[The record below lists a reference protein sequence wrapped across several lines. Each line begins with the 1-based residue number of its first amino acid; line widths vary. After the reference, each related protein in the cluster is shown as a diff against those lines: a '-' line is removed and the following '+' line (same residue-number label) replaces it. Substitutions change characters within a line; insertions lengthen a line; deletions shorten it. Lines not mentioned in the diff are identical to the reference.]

1 MKVLLISTSERTGGG
16 AIAANRLLHALLA
29 NGVEARMLVRDRQTS
44 DPAVSAVGSLWPK
57 VKERLRLMWL
67 LRTSLKHTWG
77 YDLMSDGIDIFST
90 HEYQE
95 ADIVHLHWV
104 NQGMLS
110 AEQVKRMV
118 SSGKKVFW
126 TLHDEWP
133 YMGFGH
139 YHSDALRHRTLS
151 QARRMTIQQQLS
163 SRQIHFIGC
172 SEWITRRAREAM
184 PLSQVTHI
192 NNCIP
197 TSLFHPIAMLEARRA
212 LDLDE
217 NENIVLFCAQNVN
230 DERKG
235 LRYLEEA
242 LRQLPSV
249 TPLIIGRGG
258 LSLPPDKM
266 PLAYAAADVFVTPS
280 LEDNL
285 PNTVAESLSCG
296 TPCVAFRVGGIP
308 EMIAHL
314 ETGYLAEPRN
324 AADLA
329 RGISHVLSHPECRT
343 AAARSALTLFSPEKI
358 AQEHLS
364 LYLKDLS

>member
-16 AIAANRLLHALLA
+16 AIAANRLLHALLE
-29 NGVEARMLVRDRQTS
+29 NGVEAKMLVRDRQTS
-44 DPAVSAVGSLWPK
+44 DPAVISVGNIWPK

-67 LRTSLKHTWG
+67 LRTSLKHTWS

-90 HEYQE
+90 REYQE
-95 ADIVHLHWV
+95 ADIIHLHWV

-110 AEQVKRMV
+110 TEQVKRMV

-133 YMGFGH
+133 YLGFGH
-139 YHSDALRHRTLS
+139 YQSDTMRHRTLS
-151 QARRMTIQQQLS
+151 QARYMTIAQLLS
-163 SRQIHFIGC
+163 SQQIHFIGC
-172 SEWITRRAREAM
+172 SEWITERAREAM

-192 NNCIP
+192 NNSIP
-197 TSLFHPIAMLEARRA
+197 TSFHPIKMSNARKA
-212 LDLDE
+212 LSIPLDKKV
-217 NENIVLFCAQNVN
+217 VLFCAQNVH

-235 LRYLEEA
+235 FRYLEEA
-242 LRQLPSV
+242 LRQLPGI

-258 LSLPPDKM
+258 ITLPPDKM

-285 PNTVAESLSCG
+285 PNTIAESLSCG

-314 ETGYLAEPRN
+314 ETGYLAQPRD
-324 AADLA
+324 AADLV
-329 RGISHVLSHPECRT
+329 RGIEQVLSHPEYRET
-343 AAARSALTLFSPEKI
+343 AAKTALQLFSPEKV
-358 AQEHLS
+358 AKEHIT
-364 LYLKDLS
+364 LYQKALP

>member
-1 MKVLLISTSERTGGG
+1 
-16 AIAANRLLHALLA
+16 
-29 NGVEARMLVRDRQTS
+29 MLVRDRQTS

-90 HEYQE
+90 REYQE

-133 YMGFGH
+133 YLGFGH
-139 YHSDALRHRTLS
+139 YQSDTMRHRTLS
-151 QARRMTIQQQLS
+151 QARYMTIAQLLS
-163 SRQIHFIGC
+163 SQQIHFIGC
-172 SEWITRRAREAM
+172 SEWITERAREAM

-197 TSLFHPIAMLEARRA
+197 TSLFHPVAMSEAREA
-212 LDLDE
+212 LSLPKDGR
-217 NENIVLFCAQNVN
+217 IVLFCAQNIN

-258 LSLPPDKM
+258 LSLPPERM

-285 PNTVAESLSCG
+285 PNTIAESLSCG

-314 ETGYLAEPRN
+314 ETGYLAQPRD
-324 AADLA
+324 AADLV
-329 RGISHVLSHPECRT
+329 RGIEQVLSHPEYRET
-343 AAARSALTLFSPEKI
+343 AAKTALQLFSPEKV
-358 AQEHLS
+358 AKEHIT
-364 LYLKDLS
+364 LYQKALP